1 MMRHLMIAGL
11 LLGMG
16 MNTAAAE
23 TPDDKPSAGDDAV
36 SAGDMGI
43 ESADKQGRGGSGK
56 GNGSKNGAR
65 SSQGHSGQRSAARP
79 SSSQGQRPAAQGQR
93 PAAQGQRPTTTAT
106 RSTAAHRPSQS
117 ARPSNSSRAHS
128 QSASR
133 AVRPSAARPGA
144 SGTRHSNTVASHARP
159 GSAARPS
166 ATRPGSASRPSA
178 ARPGGRPAH
187 HVYRPNWAPSRWA
200 PSYHRYHLRGVPR
213 YSPRYWGAGVFVY
226 SPPPRRHNVVV
237 VNRTVTGAKA
247 GRHDTKPTRAVNR
260 NGDFGIGLSAGSY
273 MTGYE
278 NGGGYG
284 DMGLGLTARF
294 RPVEA
299 IGLEVSYAHHSQS
312 WDDGSERINNPLQ
325 TSVNVYA
332 FPWTRVS
339 PYATVGLTWN
349 NRQINDDYYD
359 DDSMEYT
366 VVSQQDTLFGPHA
379 GLGMEFAI
387 GDSAALNF
395 EGRYVS
401 YLNMDDADISAPN
414 AVQGTMGLSFY
425 F

>member
-1 MMRHLMIAGL
+1 MTRHLMIAGL
-11 LLGMG
+11 LFGMG
-16 MNTAAAE
+16 MGTAAAE
-23 TPDDKPSAGDDAV
+23 TPDDKPALDGAEV
-36 SAGDMGI
+36 AAADMDV
-43 ESADKQGRGGSGK
+43 ESADKKGRGG
-56 GNGSKNGAR
+56 GNSGAR
-65 SSQGHSGQRSAARP
+65 SSKGNSGQRAAARP
-79 SSSQGQRPAAQGQR
+79 SSQGQRPAASGQR
-93 PAAQGQRPTTTAT
+93 SAPSQRSASAQ
-106 RSTAAHRPSQS
+106 RSTPSRPNTA
-117 ARPSNSSRAHS
+117 ARPANSSRSHH
-128 QSASR
+128 QSASNATR
-133 AVRPSAARPGA
+133 PGASRPGATSARNHNTVASNARPGNHARPSAARPGA
-144 SGTRHSNTVASHARP
+144 SRP
-159 GSAARPS
+159 N
-166 ATRPGSASRPSA
+166 A
-178 ARPGGRPAH
+178 ARPGARRPH
-187 HVYRPNWAPSRWA
+187 TVYRPSWAPARWA
-200 PSYHRYHLRGVPR
+200 PNYHRYHLRGVPR

-237 VNRTVTGAKA
+237 VNRTVTGNKA

-260 NGDFGIGLSAGSY
+260 NGDFGIGMRAGSY

-294 RPVEA
+294 RPVES
-299 IGLEVSYAHHSQS
+299 IGLEVSYDHHSQS

-325 TSVNVYA
+325 ASVNVYA

-339 PYATVGLTWN
+339 PYMTAGLTWN

-359 DDSMEYT
+359 DASMEYT

-395 EGRYVS
+395 EGRYIS
-401 YLNMDDADISAPN
+401 YLNQDDTDISAPN